1 MFPVS
6 RSSFWTH
13 GFGGGGIGG
22 FGGKAIPA
30 FWTTGFFGG
39 DIGGFGGTGGF
50 IGKSFWTRRRWWRKC
65 SRHTGQIRLP
75 VTSIPMYRKQK
86 TWPQVLRTAL
96 GRRRGQTEQ
105 FPSAVTTKMGG
116 LEKRRASALP
126 FLFSFFA
133 SRQKFW
139 NILTL
144 VTFPKRPKDYISS
157 ICYYS
162 LRENVLHWL
171 RNLNWSYIYIDR

>member
-1 MFPVS
+1 MIDLW
-6 RSSFWTH
+6 FWFEVRLLLLVPCFFQQHVPRIQIFILNTRIWRRRH
-13 GFGGGGIGG
+13 WWIRRQSYPGVE
-22 FGGKAIPA
+22 
-30 FWTTGFFGG
+30 TTGFFGG

-50 IGKSFWTRRRWWRKC
+50 IGISFWTRRRWWRKC

-126 FLFSFFA
+126 FLFCI
-133 SRQKFW
+133 W
-139 NILTL
+139 
-144 VTFPKRPKDYISS
+144 
-157 ICYYS
+157 
-162 LRENVLHWL
+162 
-171 RNLNWSYIYIDR
+171 